1 MLFLCSE
8 RDVFANFGEHL
19 RGDAEERGEV
29 LQGKMLN
36 NTGTTLQ
43 QQLIAL
49 AGCGAV
55 EVDVAG
61 AVLSEDKFADDTA
74 QLHLFSVLTEKVHQ
88 LLAAHPKHAAGHHRL
103 DRSLS
108 RTTVE
113 AVGIIGHTLALER
126 EPCDV
131 LLVVADA
138 VCHVLEAPLGDEAE
152 PPCGVALA
160 LQLFA
165 LAVLHHLALALAK
178 LAQRLDV

>member
-43 QQLIAL
+43 QQLIAF

-55 EVDVAG
+55 EVEVAG
-61 AVLSEDKFADDTA
+61 AGLTEQMLSYDTA

-88 LLAAHPKHAAGHHRL
+88 LFAADTDDAAGHHCL
-103 DRSLS
+103 DRGL
-108 RTTVE
+108 RWTTVE
-113 AVGIIGHTLALER
+113 VENS
-126 EPCDV
+126 EPTRIFFYLRRVISYRCSFEV
-131 LLVVADA
+131 R
-138 VCHVLEAPLGDEAE
+138 
-152 PPCGVALA
+152 
-160 LQLFA
+160 
-165 LAVLHHLALALAK
+165 K
-178 LAQRLDV
+178 SRS

>member
-55 EVDVAG
+55 EVDVA
-61 AVLSEDKFADDTA
+61 L
-74 QLHLFSVLTEKVHQ
+74 
-88 LLAAHPKHAAGHHRL
+88 
-103 DRSLS
+103 
-108 RTTVE
+108 
-113 AVGIIGHTLALER
+113 IAL
-126 EPCDV
+126 P
-131 LLVVADA
+131 
-138 VCHVLEAPLGDEAE
+138 
-152 PPCGVALA
+152 
-160 LQLFA
+160 
-165 LAVLHHLALALAK
+165 
-178 LAQRLDV
+178 